1 MRVPVG
7 RRYPHFVVHRRRRCG
22 RAHYAAD
29 ADFDEGVLVGLEHE
43 TVPDQLQ
50 FTTEPKMMPF
60 IWIPNDGQ
68 GTISKVKTDT
78 GDEVGRYRVSPHR
91 DSMPSR
97 PGPRGTCP
105 HSSLAA
111 FRSAEVSDET

>member
-7 RRYPHFVVHRRRRCG
+7 RRYPHLVVHRRRRCG

-29 ADFDEGVLVGLEHE
+29 ADFDEGVLIGLEHE

-50 FTTEPKMMPF
+50 FTTRPAMMPF

-68 GTISKVKTDT
+68 GTISKVNTDT
-78 GDEVGRYRVSPHR
+78 GDEVGRYRVSPHS